1 MSKSLQDIRNI
12 AYSILKTNENA
23 SAYPPILMDSFI
35 NKAQNDI
42 CIGNLKNLKTGEMLS
57 KPSLG
62 FLAKEVFY
70 KSVQRSTISVALV
83 TGSTTVTVSDASPY
97 PSSGAVWIEGMLV
110 SYTSRTSTQFT
121 GCTWVIADMPAWSK
135 ILAMYLLPSD
145 FSQMTSA
152 YYITGTAGVQ
162 RRMIGMDYR
171 DFKESL
177 LNQTTFQV
185 QRSDSFLNV
194 WEIYYTIVNGLYFLP
209 FSPWS
214 GFNIRFEYQK
224 LPTTFIN
231 TTDLATIPDTYVLST
246 VPYIAV
252 SEMLFNR
259 GEPDIGIELNNFGYN
274 NVKTMYSFYTW
285 QQKELNYNQRVRTS
299 RDGLLNY

>member
-1 MSKSLQDIRNI
+1 
-12 AYSILKTNENA
+12 
-23 SAYPPILMDSFI
+23 MDSFI

-42 CIGNLKNLKTGEMLS
+42 CIGNLKNLKTLEMLS
-57 KPSLG
+57 KPALG

-70 KSVQRSTISVALV
+70 KSVQRSTITVDLLTWA
-83 TGSTTVTVSDASPY
+83 TTVTVADTTPY
-97 PSSGAVWIEGMLV
+97 PASGAIWIEWMLV
-110 SYTSRTSTQFT
+110 SYTAKTATQFT
-121 GCTWVIADMPAWSK
+121 GCTWVITDMPSWSK
-135 ILAMYLLPSD
+135 LLAMYLLPSD
-145 FSQMTSA
+145 FAQMTSA

-194 WEIYYTIVNGLYFLP
+194 WELYYTIVNGLYFLP

-214 GFNIRFEYQK
+214 EFNIRFEYQK
-224 LPTTFIN
+224 LPTRLIN
-231 TTDLATIPDTYVLST
+231 TTDLVTVPDTYALST
-246 VPYIAV
+246 IPYVAV

-259 GEPDIGIELNNFGYN
+259 WEPDIGIELNNLGYSN
-274 NVKTMYSFYTW
+274 TKTMYSFYTG

-299 RDGLLNY
+299 RDWMLNY